1 LLPDLPFDLHV
12 LGLPLAFI
20 LSQDQT
26 LHCNNPSAPY
36 GTRSTYSPPHFRV
49 IERQS
54 NVCLSLT
61 RIRIPFKELQKRIAT
76 SLVHKTYPLSSN
88 VLRVRYQLSII
99 QRTSCP
105 VTPFP
110 LIASRDSWQMW
121 SRFTSE
127 SFYRFPLA
135 SRRTRSS
142 GDLRFT
148 FPFLLQVPPRT
159 EPVSFWEC
167 KGKRYLFFF
176 QLLQPKFFA
185 QHPPPP
191 SRPAAQNPSSK
202 GLQNYHLKPSPQ
214 IFTQLF
220 FPHSV
225 DFTRTPLLFRFRL
238 YKRNFIAISASKQNS
253 QKWTSAANPG

>member
-1 LLPDLPFDLHV
+1 
-12 LGLPLAFI
+12 
-20 LSQDQT
+20 SQDHT
-26 LHCNNPSAPY
+26 LHCNNYSAHY
-36 GTRSTYSPPHFRV
+36 GTRSTYSPPQFRV
-49 IERQS
+49 LERQS

-61 RIRIPFKELQKRIAT
+61 RIRIPFKELQQRIAS
-76 SLVHKTYPLSSN
+76 SLLHNNYPLSIN
-88 VLRVRYQLSII
+88 VLRLRYQLSLI
-99 QRTSCP
+99 RRPSRP
-105 VTPFP
+105 SPRFP
-110 LIASRDSWQMW
+110 LIASRDSWQMG

-127 SFYRFPLA
+127 SFYRVPLA

-225 DFTRTPLLFRFRL
+225 DPILLTHLFRFWL
-238 YKRNFIAISASKQNS
+238 H
-253 QKWTSAANPG
+253 

>member
-1 LLPDLPFDLHV
+1 SGFPRAILLLWVGCIRVTHPYVTLGQILLPDLPFDLHV

-105 VTPFP
+105 
-110 LIASRDSWQMW
+110 
-121 SRFTSE
+121 
-127 SFYRFPLA
+127 
-135 SRRTRSS
+135 
-142 GDLRFT
+142 
-148 FPFLLQVPPRT
+148 
-159 EPVSFWEC
+159 
-167 KGKRYLFFF
+167 
-176 QLLQPKFFA
+176 
-185 QHPPPP
+185 
-191 SRPAAQNPSSK
+191 
-202 GLQNYHLKPSPQ
+202 
-214 IFTQLF
+214 
-220 FPHSV
+220 
-225 DFTRTPLLFRFRL
+225 
-238 YKRNFIAISASKQNS
+238 
-253 QKWTSAANPG
+253 